1 LKADVIIVGAGSA
14 GCVLAGKLSEDPSCR
29 VVLIEA
35 GGGDWNPV
43 FRVPIMTGILFRQR
57 YANWLYETE
66 PEPHLDNRRILW
78 PRGKVIGGSTTIN
91 GMIWHRGRPS
101 DYDRWAQSGMRS
113 WSWDKVLPRSK
124 ALEKFEGGE
133 SDEHGGNGPLPITES
148 KSRNPLHEAFI
159 KAAEQAGHKRIKDY
173 NAHPHEG
180 VSRYWFN
187 IQDGERWSAARAFL
201 KPALNRPN
209 LQVVRKAAVG
219 RIVIEDRRATGVVVQ
234 AGGVERTIS
243 GGTVILAAGAIGSP
257 QLMMLSGLGPADH
270 LRSLGIGV
278 VANLP
283 GVGGNL
289 QDHLSTRIQYACR
302 EPITL
307 HNLTR
312 FDKAT
317 LAFLE
322 AAIFKTGEATS
333 MPIGSA
339 LHFRSHPSLPEP
351 DIQAF
356 FTPSHSQATVRFPF
370 VKASAP
376 GGDQHAFS
384 LSFFVMRP
392 ESRGE
397 IRLRDAN
404 PASPPLIL
412 PRYLSDERDRD
423 SIHRALEKA
432 REVIAQPALDAF
444 RGEELTPGAPARTPE
459 AIDRW
464 IATTGGSAFHP
475 TSTCKMGL
483 ETDNQAVV
491 GENLDV
497 FGIRGLKIADASVMP
512 TLISG
517 NTSAPTM
524 MIASRA
530 AELVR
535 NGALT
540 H

>member
-1 LKADVIIVGAGSA
+1 MKADVVIVGAGSA
-14 GCVLAGKLSEDPSCR
+14 GCVLAGKLTEDPSCR

-35 GGGDWNPV
+35 GGSDWNPV

-66 PEPHLDNRRILW
+66 PESHLDNRRILW

-113 WSWDKVLPRSK
+113 WSWDKVLPRYKS
-124 ALEKFEGGE
+124 LERFEGGE
-133 SDEHGGNGPLPITES
+133 TDDHGAGGAMPVTES
-148 KSRNPLHEAFI
+148 KSRNPLHDAFI
-159 KAAEQAGHKRIKDY
+159 EAAEQAGHKRIKDY

-187 IQDGERWSAARAFL
+187 IQNGERWSAARAFL

-209 LQVVRKAAVG
+209 LTVVRNALVG
-219 RIVIEDRRATGVVVQ
+219 RIAMTDHRATGVVVRTRSGEQ
-234 AGGVERTIS
+234 TIS
-243 GGTVILAAGAIGSP
+243 GGTIILAAGTIGSP
-257 QLMMLSGLGPADH
+257 QLMMLSGVGPAAH
-270 LRSLGIGV
+270 LDSVGIERV
-278 VANLP
+278 QDLP
-283 GVGGNL
+283 GVGSNL
-289 QDHLSTRIQYACR
+289 QDHLSTRIQYACKQA
-302 EPITL
+302 ITL

-317 LAFLE
+317 LAFLQ
-322 AAIFKTGEATS
+322 AAIFKSGDATT

-339 LHFRSHPSLPEP
+339 LHFRSSSSQPEP

-404 PASPPLIL
+404 PASAPLIR
-412 PRYLSDERDRD
+412 PRYLSDDRDRD
-423 SIHRALEKA
+423 GVHRAIAKA
-432 REVIAQPALDAF
+432 REVIAQPALDDF
-444 RGEELTPGAPARTPE
+444 RGQELTPGASAQSRE
-459 AIDRW
+459 AVDRW
-464 IATTGGSAFHP
+464 IASTGGSAFHP

-483 ETDNQAVV
+483 ESDGQAVV
-491 GENLDV
+491 DENLNV
-497 FGIRGLKIADASVMP
+497 FGIKGLKIADASVMP
-512 TLISG
+512 TVISG
-517 NTSAPTM
+517 NTSAATM
-524 MIASRA
+524 MIASRC

-535 NGALT
+535 AGQ
-540 H
+540 